1 MSMKNITNNWIS
13 IAAILILVLFGGYYV
28 VNNSSQQGETSTETT
43 ATEQQVQPQV
53 EITIDYAGE
62 VEKDTEAKSINFEE
76 SDTAWDVL
84 QSEVGFDNIEY
95 QDYGGDLGIFVQGIN
110 GVKPSGNKFWLFKV
124 NGKGA
129 EVGISSYKVQDG
141 DRLEFVISEPSEGQ

>member
-1 MSMKNITNNWIS
+1 MKNITKNWIA
-13 IAAILILVLFGGYYV
+13 IAAIVIFVLLGAYFL
-28 VNNSSQQGETSTETT
+28 VNNSSRQGESTKETTSTE
-43 ATEQQVQPQV
+43 QVQSQV

-84 QSEVGFDNIEY
+84 QSVVGIDNIEF